1 MPISGSLASVSFIQY
16 LAAKK
21 SIDDRALNP
30 RVWAELRNAIS
41 AVLRPRVL
49 EVGCGIGTMLERMIE
64 RDALHTAEYLGL
76 DLLDL
81 NILEAQERVAG
92 WAQDHGYSVTVS
104 SDGLHLQAPGRSIGA
119 HFAQADVTL
128 VANQPGGWDLLVAHA
143 LLDLVDVPTALRALL
158 PLLGPGGLFY
168 FSLVFDGLTIFE
180 PELDPWLDALIMD
193 LYHRSMDERTVRGLP
208 SGDSRSGRHLFRHL
222 REAGAELLEA
232 GGSDWVIFSRGG
244 EYSEDESEF
253 LGWILRFIETSL
265 SNHPEL
271 EKRTLEDWIEQRR
284 LQLERGELVY
294 IAHQLDFLG
303 RLG

>member
-1 MPISGSLASVSFIQY
+1 MPISTRPATTSFTQY

-30 RVWAELRNAIS
+30 RVSAELVHAIS
-41 AVLRPRVL
+41 AVPRPRVL

-64 RDALHTAEYLGL
+64 RDVLNTAEYLGL

-81 NILEAQERVAG
+81 NILEAQARVAG
-92 WAQDHGYSVTVS
+92 WAHDHRYSVTVS
-104 SDGLHLQAPGRSIGA
+104 SDGLHLEAPGLSIGA
-119 HFAQADVTL
+119 HFSQADVTRL
-128 VANQPGGWDLLVAHA
+128 ANQPGSWDLLVAHA

-158 PLLGPGGLFY
+158 PLLKPGGLFY
-168 FSLVFDGLTIFE
+168 FSLVFDGLTIFG
-180 PELDPWLDALIMD
+180 PELDPRLDALIMD
-193 LYHRSMDERTVRGLP
+193 LYHRSMDERTVGGLP
-208 SGDSRSGRHLFRHL
+208 SGGSRAGRYLFHHL
-222 REAGAELLEA
+222 RGLGAELLEA
-232 GGSDWVIFSRGG
+232 GSSDWVIFPRGG

-253 LGWILRFIETSL
+253 LSWILNFIETSL

-271 EKRTLEDWIEQRR
+271 DASSLEDWIEQRR

-303 RLG
+303 RLA